1 MPRAEKACRIAF
13 RNAAAKGVERGE
25 WQESALYG
33 KARGSA
39 GKVAFIFS
47 VFLDIGTA
55 IWYATKEPRRRKAF
69 RAERIGKWQKKRNGN

>member
-1 MPRAEKACRIAF
+1 MGRKKARSIARRSVAGNGWRQSIKEVRQKMPRAEKACRIAF

-39 GKVAFIFS
+39 GKVAFIF
-47 VFLDIGTA
+47 
-55 IWYATKEPRRRKAF
+55 F
-69 RAERIGKWQKKRNGN
+69 RFS